1 MDLVTPGVG
10 LIFWATVTFLL
21 LLVLLRKFAWKP
33 ILSMVKER
41 EKSIEDA
48 LSAAKK
54 AKEQMETLSANNEKI
69 IAEARKEREQ
79 MLKEAREIKDKIIA
93 EAAGAAKEEG
103 RKLLEQARQN
113 IEIEKSA
120 AIVEIKNQ
128 VANLSVEI
136 AEKILRKELSNDAK
150 QKELIE
156 TMIKDA
162 KLN

>member
-1 MDLVTPGVG
+1 MDLVTPGIG
-10 LIFWATVTFLL
+10 LMFWATFTFLL
-21 LLVLLRKFAWKP
+21 LLILLRKFAWKP

-41 EKSIEDA
+41 EKSIEEA
-48 LSAAKK
+48 LSAAQK
-54 AKEQMETLSANNEKI
+54 AKEQMETLTANNEKI
-69 IAEARKEREQ
+69 IIEARIERDQ
-79 MLKEAREIKDKIIA
+79 MLKEAREIKEKIIG
-93 EAAGAAKEEG
+93 EAANAAKEEG

-113 IEIEKSA
+113 IELEKTA

-156 TMIKDA
+156 AMIKDA